1 MNISNYMKEQL
12 PVFEGTES
20 LDMIEW
26 FKNNSNHINE
36 TILKHGGILIR
47 GFEWSSVSEFNKVA
61 QIVCP
66 ELLDYVYRS
75 TPRTRLGGK
84 IYTATEYPAE
94 RTIPQHNENAYSRS
108 WPRKIIFGS
117 VLVAD
122 TGGET
127 PITDSRSIYNKIPK
141 KIREDFEEKKVMY
154 VRNYRPNVDLS
165 WQEVF
170 QTDKKEEV
178 ELYCHH
184 NNIQYEWNVGSAE
197 LRTKQICQSI
207 LLHPDTKE
215 KVWFN
220 QAHLFHVSG
229 LPENDKNYLIKE
241 FGIEGLP
248 RNSFYGDG
256 SEIDVNDL
264 NTIRQ
269 IYENEQIVF
278 PWKRGDIMILDNI
291 LMTHGR
297 MPFTG
302 ERKVVVAMG

>member
-1 MNISNYMKEQL
+1 MNISYYMNEKL
-12 PVFEGTES
+12 PVFEGGENIN
-20 LDMIEW
+20 MIEW
-26 FKNNSNHINE
+26 FEENIPFINE
-36 TILKHGGILIR
+36 YILNHGGILIR
-47 GFEWSSVSEFNKVA
+47 GLEWSAVSEFNKVA
-61 QIVCP
+61 QIICP
-66 ELLDYVYRS
+66 ELSEYVYRS

-84 IYTATEYPAE
+84 IYTATEYPPE
-94 RTIPQHNENAYSRS
+94 KTIPQHNENSYSRS
-108 WPRKIIFGS
+108 WPKKIIFGS

-122 TGGET
+122 EGGET
-127 PITDSRSIYNKIPK
+127 PITDSRVIYKKIPNR
-141 KIREDFEEKKVMY
+141 IRDIFEEKKVMY

-178 ELYCHH
+178 ESYCHN
-184 NNIQYEWNVGSAE
+184 NNIEYEWNVGSAE
-197 LRTKQICQSI
+197 LRTKQICQASLI
-207 LLHPDTKE
+207 HPDAKE

-229 LPENDKNYLIKE
+229 LNENDRDYLIKE
-241 FGIEGLP
+241 FGNEGIP

-256 SEIDVNDL
+256 TEIDIKDL
-264 NTIRQ
+264 DEIRK
-269 IYENEQIVF
+269 IYENEMILF

-297 MPFTG
+297 MPFKG